1 MKKTS
6 TIRTVNEATG
16 LMSNGQHLF
25 LHVLNKYFLE
35 IMCMSKQRLSDQL
48 VYYNID
54 LQAQNLSM
62 KMPASSSGLTQFEIL
77 DFTRD
82 LA

>member
-1 MKKTS
+1 
-6 TIRTVNEATG
+6 
-16 LMSNGQHLF
+16 
-25 LHVLNKYFLE
+25 
-35 IMCMSKQRLSDQL
+35 MSKQRLSDQL